1 MAGIAK
7 NETAKVIEKRAI
19 MGTMLSPAVNPFGV
33 FIEMLRRKPN
43 KKPDTVVKRAFS
55 LITAS

>member
-1 MAGIAK
+1 M
-7 NETAKVIEKRAI
+7 IEKRVI
-19 MGTMLSPAVNPFGV
+19 IRTMLSPAVNPFGV

-43 KKPDTVVKRAFS
+43 KKPDTVVKRALS